1 MNEQLIK
8 FIELCLMDGVISDKE
23 RRVIFTKSEELGISK
38 DECEIILEGMIQKHS
53 KKNSSQ
59 PQKKKGFFGSIMD
72 EVKKGVDEV
81 KKNVDV
87 DSITDKVNSFR
98 EEYEKKVKESRTKTS
113 SIVQEEKPQSNTTSS
128 EGIKDEEKVVGER
141 LQNDSDNGEFILNQ
155 SKKFDNSFEMILY
168 IRDSFRGGPNYYEI
182 DSFRNLI
189 QPKYFGKNIWN
200 STIREQLIDNER
212 TPQGKQLPLGNVSNR
227 GVIIK
232 KELLFGIIDRDEG
245 VLFFPPINMKFGKKE
260 TNIYDY
266 PKITLINGKKELLRG
281 NQSPLQREKI
291 IHEISDFQIFQKGK
305 SIDGGPSYTYITY
318 NNQDLCFNF
327 EYNDTNFRLGQG
339 GFNYDTSHEFK
350 LTFNSTLINKIL
362 SYIGTMFNNG

>member
-1 MNEQLIK
+1 MNKNLKIIIGILFYPYGLYLLYMWYKENKKQNETNHSLRTESTSTVKEEQIVNK
-8 FIELCLMDGVISDKE
+8 PS
-23 RRVIFTKSEELGISK
+23 SEKLK
-38 DECEIILEGMIQKHS
+38 DEEQVVEEIRIE
-53 KKNSSQ
+53 SS
-59 PQKKKGFFGSIMD
+59 S
-72 EVKKGVDEV
+72 
-81 KKNVDV
+81 
-87 DSITDKVNSFR
+87 T
-98 EEYEKKVKESRTKTS
+98 
-113 SIVQEEKPQSNTTSS
+113 VQEEKPQSNTTSS
-128 EGIKDEEKVVGER
+128 EGIKDEEKVEDER

-232 KELLFGIIDRDEG
+232 RQLLFGIIDRDEG

-291 IHEISDFQIFQKGK
+291 IHEISDFQIFRKGK
-305 SIDGGPSYTYITY
+305 SIDGVDSGYTYITY
-318 NNQDLCFNF
+318 NNRDLCFNF

-339 GFNYDTSHEFK
+339 GVNYDTSHEFK